1 MSIPRALI
9 VCIISQHLTAGRDGP
24 NWKGAEMTDMTSFEI
39 LPDDKLLSINAYCEK
54 YHRSR
59 PSYYRDKAAGRF
71 HVVMI
76 GSSPRIVDR
85 SVRERAP
92 AA

>member
-1 MSIPRALI
+1 MC
-9 VCIISQHLTAGRDGP
+9 VISQHLTTGRDGI
-24 NWKGAEMTDMTSFEI
+24 NWKDAEMTDMISFEI
-39 LPDDKLLSINAYCEK
+39 LPDDKLLTIDEYCGK
-54 YHRSR
+54 YRRSR

-76 GSSPRIVDR
+76 GDSPRIVDR
-85 SVRERAP
+85 SVRERMK